1 MNCQEAREAFVER
14 LTGRVDAER
23 SSEIDRHL
31 AGCAECRAETDRL
44 RDVWTE
50 LGQLG
55 VPAGTGAGSRLG
67 QLIAA
72 RSRGNAGVGG
82 FRASRGRRL
91 LTLGSMVAASLLMG
105 VVVGRGL
112 LTRPRAEPPAGS
124 VPSTA
129 GDARGAGAATSV
141 PNAAS
146 SGRRDQYVLLLHG
159 PARRPAVTAAQAA
172 ADSATEA
179 SLIAEYRVW
188 AMGLRDSGALLLGA
202 KLADAPL
209 TILTSGTSRDLSPN
223 TDDALG
229 GFFLIQADSAEAFRI
244 ARDCPHLRHGG
255 TVEVR
260 RIQPT

>member
-1 MNCQEAREAFVER
+1 MMNCQEAREAFVER
-14 LTGRVDAER
+14 LTGPVDAER

-31 AGCAECRAETDRL
+31 AGCAGCRAETDRL
-44 RDVWTE
+44 REVWTE

-67 QLIAA
+67 QLIEA
-72 RSRGNAGVGG
+72 RGNAGVGG
-82 FRASRGRRL
+82 FGESRGRRL
-91 LTLGSMVAASLLMG
+91 LTFGSMVAASLLMG

-129 GDARGAGAATSV
+129 VGAQGTGAATSV

-146 SGRRDQYVLLLHG
+146 PGRLDQYVLLLHG
-159 PARRPAVTAAQAA
+159 PARRPAVTQAQAA

-179 SLIAEYRVW
+179 GLISEYRAW
-188 AMGLRDSGALLLGA
+188 AAGLRDSGALLLGA

-209 TILTSGTSRDLSPN
+209 TVLTSSTSRDLSPN